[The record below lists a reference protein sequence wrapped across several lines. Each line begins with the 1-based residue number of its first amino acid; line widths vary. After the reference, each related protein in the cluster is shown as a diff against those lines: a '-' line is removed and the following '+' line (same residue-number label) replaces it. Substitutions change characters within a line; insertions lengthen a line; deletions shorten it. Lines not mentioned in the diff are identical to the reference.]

1 MIVNNENTIEQAQ
14 GADLNQELTSQE
26 SVNGVN
32 QGNGTTDPD
41 PPIKAEKVYE
51 YFKSVLDAN
60 NKPYKEATLR
70 AYSQLPDVKSYIRKF
85 YTYNG
90 LADQM
95 PTQEE
100 ADSIYNTWIDKPVV
114 EKKNLDQTLSQ
125 QFSESPNVQE
135 DSDSPST
142 SENTISL
149 SESPTITLT
158 EDELKEAGY
167 VNTQEIA
174 EYDFDS
180 WKNEIDIKGVGG
192 YLDEKK
198 YLEDVVNSIPK
209 DFFTSSE
216 RDAKKSLEAILRPY
230 GFSVSETEALKD
242 VITIQGPQG
251 QKMDVRLFTDNVI
264 GYQNQL
270 KLSGQTNEEVESL
283 LNRRFDEFKQFIVNS
298 GSPVDN
304 MASIF
309 TKSQNLVLDISNQS
323 FNALTPRQE
332 QLVMVAQASGLSTN
346 DFFDDGVFNP
356 YKLER
361 VIGQIKTALKS
372 QKLNADKSQFFRDGT
387 SKKRDA
393 LAIATPA
400 QDMSKIFGQDKQEI
414 TRGEIVQKT
423 VKELD
428 AILNTLKS
436 KRETSSKLIGS
447 AMAMSGSYKNVDLR
461 NAELLTNISQA
472 GLKMSDM
479 PLDGILI
486 NGVPSTMNT
495 LEDILTNPTGRNDVI
510 RGNIKIEIGNPD
522 DYGLLADYIR
532 GAQALIDRNEAT
544 PTKTKGGA
552 EGKIFYEWGEDF
564 IQGLGLSTMEILANT
579 GVALSESM
587 QSVGVPEWV
596 ADGIV
601 HGTYGLPIASGLPR
615 PEEIMKLKESALPLY
630 DVSISDAG
638 SFGDMLALANQPMAN
653 SIPYYAAFAINP
665 AFGLT
670 VTGTSTFG
678 ATITE
683 IDQLK
688 DAAQQNLEDGVELTE
703 TQKNILNIS
712 DQKARG
718 IALTQSISEV
728 AITRLFTYNFFKAT
742 RAARNFKGAKNVKSA
757 RELASQ
763 YGKRMNVS
771 VRTKIARALGIDAS
785 VLKRE
790 IPEEE
795 FVALSNYFI
804 NVQFGIDEWDD
815 DRAAKLMKDTGLTS
829 LFSSSTMSK
838 IGRYRQN
845 SNIRKVS
852 DQVIKNN
859 LNIAGEG
866 VLHRTKLLL
875 DTEIKGLEQSGLDG
889 ANDPQL
895 KAALQLK
902 AQVNNQIL
910 LNEKRKDQ
918 LLKSM
923 TPADKAFFLETITKY
938 EEAGKAIDN
947 SFIDEVVYN
956 QPTRNDIRENAYK
969 NMEKYQ
975 EALRQML
982 TKYPSEL
989 SYNFITQDA
998 KLKYDDRASK
1008 ELQDEAEARGE
1019 KDFEITTEQ
1028 IEERASQIYL
1038 QDLKDKKTTDQEQ
1051 FVPAAGYTAF
1061 DPSILF
1067 VDVDEQD
1074 FENFVLSDAIKRSK
1088 SKREAQPVQG
1098 TIDFEQD
1105 TQNYLGLSEV
1115 ISEESISR
1123 FKFASEDDP
1132 YYSVF
1137 TNAIE
1142 RAKNELKKYDDQDS
1156 KTLLD
1161 LISDKR
1167 FIENIRT
1174 KSESEGGLNDYMELF
1189 YSYANSVRRRLADD
1203 STQPTQQV
1211 GESLNVE
1218 RVNDII
1224 TRIEAFNGKADLMS
1238 MLPKEQAKHIVRF
1251 FDDLDKG
1258 KNPMF
1263 GHVEAIMNAQEIATQ
1278 IKSKTPEQIDIFA
1291 TSGLSYQSLNAL
1303 AQKLVTAKAG
1313 FGTGDILL
1321 KTLFRD
1327 SEKGSEFYDL
1337 YREMVRKVNVAE
1349 GDTNRLYDEALKKY
1363 KSNVK
1368 AYNKSTAI
1376 SGKKYS
1382 DNANEVENSYELYML
1397 AGALRKSGVTNKD
1410 GVDLEFARWKSLV
1423 TQELE
1428 LRRADF
1434 EKAEGVSK
1442 EKFRQRLLYW
1452 EEAYNNLG
1460 FKDAKSF
1467 DDIASGAQSF
1477 NVDFINELAAMQPGK
1492 DALQR
1497 ITDFGGSIENK
1508 ERGTQQPFVDGTYV
1522 PVPLTKKAGHEERT
1536 VAKQA
1541 MDDAMSF
1548 FQPPAI
1554 TDASN
1559 LNEISFV
1566 ESLGADGVRLNPGM
1580 FAKNAFTQ
1588 MRGAKMDIDARKD
1601 MVTLQYLL
1609 ENETFKSLFKNK
1621 KDYDVIASYFQ
1632 GQNKIFNDVVNG
1644 NSEVYVDIGSDD
1656 YKTTLQKFSNAAYSQ
1671 ISAVSLARVSQRST
1685 QFVSAVAGTS
1695 PYIKSDAAKRHL
1707 NKGSRYYA
1715 IGLSGALNG
1724 AKSRHKVGAFFQNSL
1739 IGTGDLSN
1747 IYNKSRTGM
1756 RNSLKAEFA
1765 LGDNTEVPSQYILDA
1780 LKIKDEDGKI
1790 IQALGAKTTINSV
1803 LDFVSKGSELSLDL
1817 FLGSTDQAAANLA
1830 FESHYI
1836 QERER
1841 QGVNFDDVKSMKD
1854 WWAKE
1859 NENPNIEAINKA
1871 DAMVAQTMR
1880 QTGKL
1885 GEAGIYQDTAGKQT
1899 LVRMLFPF
1907 QKFVSNARANFA
1919 NQYAIINDP
1928 TIPESQKKEARA
1940 AMQGIVQEVASFQ
1953 AIKLGFAMAQLKG
1966 FAPGIFGFG
1975 LEEEDIKREGGYSQ
1989 LIGSDILP
1997 IEDRP
2002 GVFEDLIGLDEEY
2015 QDLMNE
2021 KLPISQ
2027 KRTKEAE
2034 FIAAK
2039 MNVKGVSLEKAAL
2052 FIDKYAREYENK
2064 FQAGKTY
2071 GIVVPTMQD
2080 VFTTTSLVPFT
2091 EGLDDA
2097 LFHNLNQFLDEDVFT
2112 EFVSK
2117 DLQKADTKEGRR
2129 NLIIEAVGG
2138 LYGIGEEQVNKI
2150 VEAIDMKAQH
2160 VQKISA
2166 GEYGTQEQFIGGG
2179 KSVSRNEQL
2188 KQSVDILLAL
2198 RLSSVLIPGAPKG
2211 DFNKL
2216 ANYLERA
2223 LQKEF
2228 TVGAKPDPM
2237 MTENQ
2242 E

>member
-1 MIVNNENTIEQAQ
+1 MIVNNENTIEQTQ
-14 GADLNQELTSQE
+14 GADSNQELTSQE

-32 QGNGTTDPD
+32 QGNGTPDPD
-41 PPIKAEKVYE
+41 PPIKAEKAYE

-90 LADQM
+90 LTDQM

-100 ADSIYNTWIDKPVV
+100 ADSIYNTWIDKPIV

-125 QFSESPNVQE
+125 QFSESPNVQ
-135 DSDSPST
+135 DASDSPST

-180 WKNEIDIKGVGG
+180 WKNEINIKGVGG

-216 RDAKKSLEAILRPY
+216 RDAKKSLQAILRPY
-230 GFSVSETEALKD
+230 GFSVSETKALRD

-264 GYQNQL
+264 GYQKQL

-283 LNRRFDEFKQFIVNS
+283 LNRRFDEFKQFIINS

-309 TKSQNLVLDISNQS
+309 TKSQNLVSDISNQS
-323 FNALTPRQE
+323 FNALTPREE
-332 QLVMVAQASGLSTN
+332 QLTMVAQASGLSTN

-372 QKLNADKSQFFRDGT
+372 EKLIADESQFFRDET

-400 QDMSKIFGQDKQEI
+400 QNMSKIFGQDNQEI

-428 AILNTLKS
+428 NMLNTLKS

-461 NAELLTNISQA
+461 SAELLTNISQA

-522 DYGLLADYIR
+522 DYGLLADYIK

-544 PTKTKGGA
+544 PTKTRGGA

-564 IQGLGLSTMEILANT
+564 IQGLGLSSMEILANT

-596 ADGIV
+596 ADGVV

-653 SIPYYAAFAINP
+653 SIPYYAAFAVNP

-742 RAARNFKGAKNVKSA
+742 RGARNFKGAKNVKSA

-845 SNIRKVS
+845 SNIRKVA

-866 VLHRTKLLL
+866 DLHRTKILL
-875 DTEIKGLEQSGLDG
+875 DTEIKALEQSGLDG

-902 AQVNNQIL
+902 AQVNDQIL

-975 EALRQML
+975 EDLRQML

-989 SYNFITQDA
+989 SYNFIAQNA

-1019 KDFEITTEQ
+1019 TDFEITNEQ
-1028 IEERASQIYL
+1028 IEERASQLYL
-1038 QDLKDKKTTDQEQ
+1038 QDLKDKKTKDQEQ

-1061 DPSILF
+1061 DPSILY

-1098 TIDFEQD
+1098 TLELDGDQQTEAPQQTLD
-1105 TQNYLGLSEV
+1105 
-1115 ISEESISR
+1115 ES
-1123 FKFASEDDP
+1123 
-1132 YYSVF
+1132 
-1137 TNAIE
+1137 TN
-1142 RAKNELKKYDDQDS
+1142 
-1156 KTLLD
+1156 
-1161 LISDKR
+1161 
-1167 FIENIRT
+1167 
-1174 KSESEGGLNDYMELF
+1174 
-1189 YSYANSVRRRLADD
+1189 
-1203 STQPTQQV
+1203 P
-1211 GESLNVE
+1211 E
-1218 RVNDII
+1218 RVNEII

-1263 GHVEAIMNAQEIATQ
+1263 GQVEAIMNAQEIATQ

-1327 SEKGSEFYDL
+1327 SEKGSEFYEL
-1337 YREMVRKVNVAE
+1337 YRDMVRKVNVAE

-1363 KSNVK
+1363 KSKVQ

-1410 GVDLEFARWKSLV
+1410 GVDLEFSRWKSLV

-1434 EKAEGVSK
+1434 EKAEGTSK
-1442 EKFRQRLLYW
+1442 EKFKQRLLYW

-1467 DDIASGAQSF
+1467 DDISSKAQSF
-1477 NVDFINELAAMQPGK
+1477 NVDFVNELAAMQPGK

-1536 VAKQA
+1536 VVKQVI
-1541 MDDAMSF
+1541 DDVKGF
-1548 FQPPAI
+1548 FQPSAI

-1609 ENETFKSLFKNK
+1609 ENKTFKSLFKNTQ
-1621 KDYDVIASYFQ
+1621 DYDVIARYFQ
-1632 GQNKIFNDVVNG
+1632 GQNKVFNDVVNG
-1644 NSEVYVDIGSDD
+1644 NSEVFVDVGSDN
-1656 YKTTLQKFSNAAYSQ
+1656 YKTTLQKSSNAAYSF

-1685 QFVSAVAGTS
+1685 QFVSAVTGTA
-1695 PYIKSDAAKRHL
+1695 PYIKSNAAKRHL
-1707 NKGSRYYA
+1707 NKGSRAYVV
-1715 IGLSGALNG
+1715 GLSGALNG
-1724 AKSRHKVGAFFQNSL
+1724 AKSRNKVGAFFQKSL

-1803 LDFVSKGSELSLDL
+1803 LDFISKGSERSLDL

-1859 NENPNIEAINKA
+1859 NENPNIDAINKA

-1885 GEAGIYQDTAGKQT
+1885 GEAGIYDGSSPSKQT

-1919 NQYAIINDP
+1919 NQYAIVNDP

-1975 LEEEDIKREGGYSQ
+1975 LEEEDIKREGGYTQ
-1989 LIGSDILP
+1989 LLGSDILP

-2002 GVFEDLIGLDEEY
+2002 GVFDDLIGLDQEY

-2021 KLPISQ
+2021 MLPVNQ

-2039 MNVKGVSLEKAAL
+2039 MNVKGVSLEKAAY

-2064 FQAGKTY
+2064 FQAGQTY
-2071 GIVVPTMQD
+2071 GIVAPTMQD
-2080 VFTTTSLVPFT
+2080 VFTTTSPIPFT
-2091 EGLDDA
+2091 EGMDDV
-2097 LFHNLNQFLDEDVFT
+2097 LFYGLNKFFDDDVFT
-2112 EFVSK
+2112 EFISS
-2117 DLQKADTKEGRR
+2117 DLEKIDTKEGRR
-2129 NLIIEAVGG
+2129 ALIASNLLG
-2138 LYGIGEEQVNKI
+2138 LVGIGFEQFNKF
-2150 VEAIDMKAQH
+2150 VEVAYLKDQH
-2160 VQKISA
+2160 VQKVSA
-2166 GEYGTQEQFIGGG
+2166 GEYGTQEQYIGGG
-2179 KSVSRNEQL
+2179 KSITKSEQVKASIEML
-2188 KQSVDILLAL
+2188 YNL
-2198 RLSSVLIPGAPKG
+2198 RSATLLIPGAPKG
-2211 DFNKL
+2211 DLNKF